1 MPVSNIPAPKG
12 KLKQEEI
19 IKCGVDPLYFLKR
32 YGYITHPKRG
42 LIKFTTYPFQD
53 DCVRDFESHR
63 FNIVLKSRQLGLST
77 ICAGYCLWMALF
89 QKEKNIVVIAT
100 KLDVAKNFFSKII
113 KMYDN
118 LPDWLVMT
126 KEESRSVKSIKFTNG
141 SRISAIPT
149 GDDAG
154 RGEGISLLIVDEA
167 AHIQGFDD
175 LWMGLYSTVSTGGN
189 IILLSTPKGVGNVFH
204 KTWVGCDLEKKEND
218 FHGINLPWT
227 VHPEHDESWFK
238 EQCRNLDAR
247 GIQQELLC
255 VGPDTK
261 IVSKDGYVLASAV
274 KVGDEVL
281 THRGRF
287 RRVVAVQSRQ
297 LKPEETLWKV
307 SSPGNRQSPFYLTG
321 NHPVLSY
328 KFHLPKGKSQF
339 KWFKYLRESEQLAE
353 AKFESLDELAKFQCK
368 TNKRVYG
375 VFHPV
380 CPQDMFSGSVK
391 SIDLASL
398 VPGAITTEDG
408 QLSYY
413 PNQMKKYGL
422 TVNHQAVD
430 YELGRFLGLAMA
442 EGCLS
447 TTTSKTGNKVLSLQ
461 LAFHSNEDQTLVA
474 FVENFYKARNIS
486 YRKCI
491 RSYSNCITLT
501 TCNKFA
507 VALYNLFVDN
517 RTGATTKAWRM
528 DQLLLSPPE
537 FVLGC
542 LVGHFEGDGD
552 HPGAIARHNNGNK
565 VKLVSKSKK
574 LLYQTRTLLSA
585 WGHYPR
591 MAETYLELDGLAG
604 AFTGQFNQLIEQT
617 KLPLERAKSKVHLYR
632 GEFIGKFSKEVVPHT
647 SVSCVYDIEV
657 EEDHSFVAEGLTLH
671 NCSFLGSGHT
681 YIPEDSQEY
690 IQANIQ
696 EPIAKLGFDR
706 NIWVWKYP
714 ETDHKYVISADVA
727 RGDSDDYSTA
737 HVIDTTA
744 DEVVAEYQ
752 GKIPPDRFAE
762 LLIDL
767 GQKYCGAMICPENNS
782 FGLATAYRL
791 RDLKYPNI
799 YYEKFAKSSVY
810 QTYSEEDVRNLTPGI
825 TTTVKNR
832 QAMLA
837 KLEEVLRNRRLKVYS
852 SRLAEELKTFV
863 WNPTTNKASAMKGYN
878 DDLIMS
884 IAIGCY
890 LYEANESHVDT
901 NALNAAMLAAWGK
914 NVTQMNPAGYSNQQ
928 VPDGEAPLAFQRV
941 SHGSAYNHQ
950 NGYYNKPFSQQNM
963 KPGVSAQQARPA
975 VSAYNAYSWLFDGDP
990 KPKKEG

>member
-77 ICAGYCLWMALF
+77 ICAGYCLWMSLF

-255 VGPDTK
+255 
-261 IVSKDGYVLASAV
+261 
-274 KVGDEVL
+274 
-281 THRGRF
+281 
-287 RRVVAVQSRQ
+287 
-297 LKPEETLWKV
+297 
-307 SSPGNRQSPFYLTG
+307 
-321 NHPVLSY
+321 
-328 KFHLPKGKSQF
+328 
-339 KWFKYLRESEQLAE
+339 
-353 AKFESLDELAKFQCK
+353 
-368 TNKRVYG
+368 
-375 VFHPV
+375 
-380 CPQDMFSGSVK
+380 
-391 SIDLASL
+391 
-398 VPGAITTEDG
+398 
-408 QLSYY
+408 
-413 PNQMKKYGL
+413 
-422 TVNHQAVD
+422 
-430 YELGRFLGLAMA
+430 
-442 EGCLS
+442 
-447 TTTSKTGNKVLSLQ
+447 
-461 LAFHSNEDQTLVA
+461 
-474 FVENFYKARNIS
+474 
-486 YRKCI
+486 
-491 RSYSNCITLT
+491 
-501 TCNKFA
+501 
-507 VALYNLFVDN
+507 
-517 RTGATTKAWRM
+517 
-528 DQLLLSPPE
+528 
-537 FVLGC
+537 
-542 LVGHFEGDGD
+542 
-552 HPGAIARHNNGNK
+552 
-565 VKLVSKSKK
+565 
-574 LLYQTRTLLSA
+574 
-585 WGHYPR
+585 
-591 MAETYLELDGLAG
+591 
-604 AFTGQFNQLIEQT
+604 
-617 KLPLERAKSKVHLYR
+617 
-632 GEFIGKFSKEVVPHT
+632 
-647 SVSCVYDIEV
+647 
-657 EEDHSFVAEGLTLH
+657 
-671 NCSFLGSGHT
+671 SFLGSGHT

-727 RGDSDDYSTA
+727 RGDSEDYSTA

-837 KLEEVLRNRRLKVYS
+837 KFEEVLRNRRLKVYS

-890 LYEANESHVDT
+890 LYEANENHVDT

>member
-255 VGPDTK
+255 
-261 IVSKDGYVLASAV
+261 
-274 KVGDEVL
+274 
-281 THRGRF
+281 
-287 RRVVAVQSRQ
+287 
-297 LKPEETLWKV
+297 
-307 SSPGNRQSPFYLTG
+307 
-321 NHPVLSY
+321 
-328 KFHLPKGKSQF
+328 
-339 KWFKYLRESEQLAE
+339 
-353 AKFESLDELAKFQCK
+353 
-368 TNKRVYG
+368 
-375 VFHPV
+375 
-380 CPQDMFSGSVK
+380 
-391 SIDLASL
+391 
-398 VPGAITTEDG
+398 
-408 QLSYY
+408 
-413 PNQMKKYGL
+413 
-422 TVNHQAVD
+422 
-430 YELGRFLGLAMA
+430 
-442 EGCLS
+442 
-447 TTTSKTGNKVLSLQ
+447 
-461 LAFHSNEDQTLVA
+461 
-474 FVENFYKARNIS
+474 
-486 YRKCI
+486 
-491 RSYSNCITLT
+491 
-501 TCNKFA
+501 
-507 VALYNLFVDN
+507 
-517 RTGATTKAWRM
+517 
-528 DQLLLSPPE
+528 
-537 FVLGC
+537 
-542 LVGHFEGDGD
+542 
-552 HPGAIARHNNGNK
+552 
-565 VKLVSKSKK
+565 
-574 LLYQTRTLLSA
+574 
-585 WGHYPR
+585 
-591 MAETYLELDGLAG
+591 
-604 AFTGQFNQLIEQT
+604 
-617 KLPLERAKSKVHLYR
+617 
-632 GEFIGKFSKEVVPHT
+632 
-647 SVSCVYDIEV
+647 
-657 EEDHSFVAEGLTLH
+657 
-671 NCSFLGSGHT
+671 SFLGSGHT

-837 KLEEVLRNRRLKVYS
+837 KFEEVLRNRRLKVYS

-890 LYEANESHVDT
+890 LYEANENHVDT

>member
-255 VGPDTK
+255 
-261 IVSKDGYVLASAV
+261 
-274 KVGDEVL
+274 
-281 THRGRF
+281 
-287 RRVVAVQSRQ
+287 
-297 LKPEETLWKV
+297 
-307 SSPGNRQSPFYLTG
+307 
-321 NHPVLSY
+321 
-328 KFHLPKGKSQF
+328 
-339 KWFKYLRESEQLAE
+339 
-353 AKFESLDELAKFQCK
+353 
-368 TNKRVYG
+368 
-375 VFHPV
+375 
-380 CPQDMFSGSVK
+380 
-391 SIDLASL
+391 
-398 VPGAITTEDG
+398 
-408 QLSYY
+408 
-413 PNQMKKYGL
+413 
-422 TVNHQAVD
+422 
-430 YELGRFLGLAMA
+430 
-442 EGCLS
+442 
-447 TTTSKTGNKVLSLQ
+447 
-461 LAFHSNEDQTLVA
+461 
-474 FVENFYKARNIS
+474 
-486 YRKCI
+486 
-491 RSYSNCITLT
+491 
-501 TCNKFA
+501 
-507 VALYNLFVDN
+507 
-517 RTGATTKAWRM
+517 
-528 DQLLLSPPE
+528 
-537 FVLGC
+537 
-542 LVGHFEGDGD
+542 
-552 HPGAIARHNNGNK
+552 
-565 VKLVSKSKK
+565 
-574 LLYQTRTLLSA
+574 
-585 WGHYPR
+585 
-591 MAETYLELDGLAG
+591 
-604 AFTGQFNQLIEQT
+604 
-617 KLPLERAKSKVHLYR
+617 
-632 GEFIGKFSKEVVPHT
+632 
-647 SVSCVYDIEV
+647 
-657 EEDHSFVAEGLTLH
+657 
-671 NCSFLGSGHT
+671 SFLGSGHT

-890 LYEANESHVDT
+890 LYEANENHVDT

-950 NGYYNKPFSQQNM
+950 NGYYNKPFNQQNM
-963 KPGVSAQQARPA
+963 KPGVSAQQARPV